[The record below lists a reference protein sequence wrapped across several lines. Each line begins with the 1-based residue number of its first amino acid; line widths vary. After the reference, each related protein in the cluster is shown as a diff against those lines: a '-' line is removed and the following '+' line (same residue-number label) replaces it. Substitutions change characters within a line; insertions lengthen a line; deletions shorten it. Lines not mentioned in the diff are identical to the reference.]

1 MIRYSIACAVA
12 LCLASPPTWADS
24 IANQLDGMQLQSIN
38 SGSVSSDAHI
48 SNLHMG
54 GGVNMSAS
62 VSATGASLSAT
73 NKTTLAGQDSGSLAA
88 GYALTSSTS
97 GMSMQGSNSGS
108 VTTNARFT
116 DSTVNGNSQGS
127 QPTSMS
133 SQATGVLVNISNS
146 VQ

>member
-1 MIRYSIACAVA
+1 MIHYSIICAAA
-12 LCLASPPTWADS
+12 LGLAGSPVLADS
-24 IANQLDGMQLQSIN
+24 IANQLDGIQLQSIN
-38 SGSVSSDAHI
+38 SGSVTSDAHI
-48 SNLHMG
+48 SNLRMDG
-54 GGVNMSAS
+54 GMNMSAS

-73 NKTTLAGQDSGSLAA
+73 NKTTVAGNLAA
-88 GYALTSSTS
+88 GYAVTSSTS
-97 GMSMQGSNSGS
+97 GMSMEGSNSGS